1 MVHTGGAYPQQ
12 FGAATP
18 SSLGLVRPAVWGCCF
33 EMCTST
39 RHELFQ
45 QPDLKN
51 RQTCFFSVF
60 FCASP
65 PPIAPCSVGRVAV
78 STHYDEEIKMTHG
91 K

>member
-60 FCASP
+60 SCELLLFVLRGMLFGGSGLLLLL
-65 PPIAPCSVGRVAV
+65 IGQQ
-78 STHYDEEIKMTHG
+78 I
-91 K
+91 